1 MRVYNAETPVSPSPI
16 AGTDAG
22 LKVANFF
29 GFIFLIF
36 LFLAVVGVIVG
47 SYYYKDLDKPTG
59 VAISLVKDT
68 SLVKP
73 VYPNTDDDTQKSWF
87 YIPYLVTW
95 NPSKYNAGYM
105 VYVGTEV
112 PLSDMS
118 QVVAMRTKQD
128 VSQGTTYTAMVPI
141 DINTPPAFI
150 YAGVASN
157 YSILGGLKNVQS
169 GISEQTNSSKTP
181 FANVFN

>member
-1 MRVYNAETPVSPSPI
+1 MRVYNADTPVSPSPI

-29 GFIFLIF
+29 GYIFLIL
-36 LFLAVVGVIVG
+36 LFLAVIGVIAG
-47 SYYYKDLDKPTG
+47 TYYYKVLDKPTN
-59 VAISLVKDT
+59 VSISLIKDT

-73 VYPNTDDDTQKSWF
+73 VYPNTDDDSQKGWY
-87 YIPYLVTW
+87 YIPYQVTW
-95 NPSKYNAGYM
+95 NPSKYNDGYM

-128 VSQGTTYTAMVPI
+128 VNQGTTYTAMVPI
-141 DINTPPAFI
+141 DVTSPPAFI

-157 YSILGGLKNVQS
+157 YSILGGLKNFQS

-181 FANVFN
+181 FANVLN